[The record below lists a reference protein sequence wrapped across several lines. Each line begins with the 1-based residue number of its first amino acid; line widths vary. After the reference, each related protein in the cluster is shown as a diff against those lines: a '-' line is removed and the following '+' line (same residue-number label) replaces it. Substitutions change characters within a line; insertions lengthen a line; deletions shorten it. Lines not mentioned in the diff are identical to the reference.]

1 MALVLST
8 ELSNG
13 VSGNYWRISYVT
25 VDCQKPFPTV
35 DVNMAL
41 YISEDHKK
49 NGKDQISF
57 TMLNFNLL
65 DIDATF
71 SYDFRACLYNA
82 IKQLPQWA
90 DSTDALDEFIEP
102 EAEPTPEPV
111 EEPIEEP
118 APIVE
123 EPIVE
128 PQPETFAKKKIR

>member
-1 MALVLST
+1 MALVLNT

-25 VDCQKPFPTV
+25 VDCQKEMPTV

-41 YISEDHKK
+41 YISENHRK

-57 TMLNFNLL
+57 VMLNFNLL

-71 SYDFRACLYNA
+71 SYDFRACIYNA
-82 IKQLPQWA
+82 IKQLPSWSS
-90 DSTDALDEFIEP
+90 STDALDEFIEP
-102 EAEPTPEPV
+102 TPEPTPD
-111 EEPIEEP
+111 PIEEP
-118 APIVE
+118 EPIVE
-123 EPIVE
+123 EPVVE